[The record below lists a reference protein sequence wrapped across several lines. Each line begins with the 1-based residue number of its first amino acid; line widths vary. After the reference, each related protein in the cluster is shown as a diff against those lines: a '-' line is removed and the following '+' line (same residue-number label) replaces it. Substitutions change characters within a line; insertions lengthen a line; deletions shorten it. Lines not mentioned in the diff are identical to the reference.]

1 MKVILRQDVDKLGV
15 IGDAVN
21 VKDGYAR
28 NFLIPRGMAYYAS
41 PKALRMIEAEKKQ
54 HASKMQKLKESAE
67 HLAMKLGDV
76 QITIPM
82 QVGEEDRLFGTVTTP
97 MIAQELADRG
107 YDIDRRSIIIE
118 EPIRSLG
125 IFDVKIKLHPEVMAT
140 IKVWVISAS

>member
-1 MKVILRQDVDKLGV
+1 MKVILRQEVENLGN
-15 IGDAVN
+15 IGDVVS

-41 PKALRMIEAEKKQ
+41 PRALRMIESEKIQ
-54 HASKMQKLKESAE
+54 HERRMQKMKTSAE
-67 HLAMKLGDV
+67 LLAMKLGDV

-82 QVGEEDRLFGTVTTP
+82 QVGEEDRLFGTVTSL

-107 YDIDRRSIIIE
+107 YELDRRSIMIE

-125 IFDVKIKLHPEVMAT
+125 IFDVKIKLHPEVIAT
-140 IKVWVISAS
+140 IKVWVISA

>member
-1 MKVILRQDVDKLGV
+1 MKVILRQEVDKLGT
-15 IGDAVN
+15 IGDVVT

-28 NFLIPRGMAYYAS
+28 NFLIPRGYAYYAS
-41 PKALRMIEAEKKQ
+41 PKALRMIDAEKRQ
-54 HASKMQKLKESAE
+54 HSARMQKMKDSAE

-82 QVGEEDRLFGTVTTP
+82 QVGEEDRLFGTVTNL

-107 YDIDRRSIIIE
+107 FTIDRRHILIE

-125 IFDVKIKLHPEVMAT
+125 IFDVKIKLHPEVIAT
-140 IKVWVISAS
+140 IKVWVISA